1 MVLSVLLCALI
12 CSLGL
17 NSIIRCALKCSRFV
31 VSDDR
36 RRPSSATPASTG
48 VHKKAIKSFT
58 VVQFSPEL
66 NLPGLDSECVICLS
80 EFAAGEKLRLLPKCN
95 HGFHVKC
102 IDKWLSS
109 HSSCPKC
116 RRCLVQTCQK
126 IAGVA
131 SASASA
137 PPPAVVNLAPLD
149 PEAPMATEA
158 HKQVPSTLRRDSFAP
173 GLPFQSISGRSLP
186 AGKQAISPHCVRK
199 SSSSISLHNARPL
212 KHLAWKKSLPKSLDR
227 SVMPEREF
235 PLSIPSCYESIPISP
250 S

>member
-1 MVLSVLLCALI
+1 MSAASISTSHYEEFHYSRKLLLHPSLHKLSFTAAAPSTLHDQSEFYSGSSSGDTTFDTNVVMVLSVLLCALI

-31 VSDDR
+31 ISDDGR
-36 RRPSSATPASTG
+36 RSSSTAPASTG

-58 VVQFSPEL
+58 VVQFSPNL

-80 EFAAGEKLRLLPKCN
+80 DFAAGEKLRLLPKCN

-116 RRCLVQTCQK
+116 RQCLVHTCQK

-131 SASASA
+131 TASGSP
-137 PPPAVVNLAPLD
+137 PPPAVVGIAPLD
-149 PEAPMATEA
+149 HEAP
-158 HKQVPSTLRRDSFAP
+158 VRNLR
-173 GLPFQSISGRSLP
+173 L
-186 AGKQAISPHCVRK
+186 
-199 SSSSISLHNARPL
+199 
-212 KHLAWKKSLPKSLDR
+212 
-227 SVMPEREF
+227 
-235 PLSIPSCYESIPISP
+235 
-250 S
+250 

>member
-1 MVLSVLLCALI
+1 MSAASISTPHHLIPHEEFYSSRKLLLHSSLHKLSFTAAPPSALHDQTEFYSGSGGDTTFDTNVVMVLSVLLCALI

-17 NSIIRCALKCSRFV
+17 NSIIRCALKCSRLV

-36 RRPSSATPASTG
+36 RRPSSAAPASTG

-58 VVQFSPEL
+58 VVQFSPDL
-66 NLPGLDSECVICLS
+66 NLTGLDSECVICLS

-149 PEAPMATEA
+149 PEAL
-158 HKQVPSTLRRDSFAP
+158 VRNLR
-173 GLPFQSISGRSLP
+173 L
-186 AGKQAISPHCVRK
+186 
-199 SSSSISLHNARPL
+199 
-212 KHLAWKKSLPKSLDR
+212 
-227 SVMPEREF
+227 
-235 PLSIPSCYESIPISP
+235 
-250 S
+250 